1 MARNYK
7 ELQEKMDPASRA
19 DNVRRVRE
27 ELQGMALDELRSAK
41 RLTQA
46 DMAEMLDVPQSSISR
61 IEQRAD
67 MYLST
72 LRNYVHALGGVL
84 QIQAVFPEGGAVAIS
99 RFGDYEDRSY
109 IVRARAESNGTYK
122 LIAQPLDQGPP
133 LSTKALRAPAFT
145 KTLKALNVPESQ
157 ISLIRERL
165 ERDLPHEIGGRFARR
180 VFSEADLIAAGFEPY
195 APSGMSTS
203 T

>member
-19 DNVRRVRE
+19 DNAGRVRE
-27 ELQGMALDELRSAK
+27 ELQRMAIDELRNAK

-72 LRNYVHALGGVL
+72 LRSYVHAVGGVL
-84 QIQAVFPEGGAVAIS
+84 QIQAVFPDGGTVVIS
-99 RFGDYEDRSY
+99 RLGEYEDRSY
-109 IVRARAESNGTYK
+109 VVRARAESNGTYR
-122 LIAQPLDQGPP
+122 LDAQPLDQGVT
-133 LSTKALRAPAFT
+133 LSTKALKVQAFT
-145 KTLKALNVPESQ
+145 KTLKALHVPEPQ
-157 ISLIRERL
+157 ISAVRKSL
-165 ERDLPHEIGGRFARR
+165 EESPLTEIGGMFTFARR
-180 VFSEADLIAAGFEPY
+180 VFSAPDLIAAGFEATGP
-195 APSGMSTS
+195 APGQ
-203 T
+203 